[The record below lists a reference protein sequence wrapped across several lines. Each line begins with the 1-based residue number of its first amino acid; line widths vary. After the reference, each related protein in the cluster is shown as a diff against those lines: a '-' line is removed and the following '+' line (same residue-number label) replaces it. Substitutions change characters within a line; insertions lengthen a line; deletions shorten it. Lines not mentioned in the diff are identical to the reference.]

1 MLSRDDSIIFMPS
14 LLQKYAW
21 PRYPKDVD
29 RDVADARGLRR
40 LGVHNA
46 SCQNSITCPMMN
58 TSGALH

>member
-1 MLSRDDSIIFMPS
+1 MLSKDDSIIFMPS
-14 LLQKYAW
+14 LLQKYPW

-46 SCQNSITCPMMN
+46 SCQNDP
-58 TSGALH
+58 